1 MTNRTSFIIVFLVIA
16 AFVFA
21 GYFNSRQEE
30 KLKNNH
36 KTTSGHITKIAKHP
50 KQQYNLEYEF
60 FVDSKKHTGSY
71 SIVEFN
77 NVFED
82 KNFPVIYDP
91 SDPEENEMLVF
102 YEDFEK
108 YSEVYPDSIRWA
120 TKYK

>member
-1 MTNRTSFIIVFLVIA
+1 MKTRTSLIIIFFIIA

-21 GYFNSRQEE
+21 AYFTSRQEE

-36 KTTSGHITKIAKHP
+36 KTTWGHVTKIAKHP

-60 FVDSKKHTGSY
+60 FIDSKKYTGTY
-71 SIVEFN
+71 SIVEYN
-77 NVFED
+77 NIFVN
-82 KNFPVIYDP
+82 KNFPVIYNP
-91 SDPEENEMLVF
+91 ADPEENEMLLF